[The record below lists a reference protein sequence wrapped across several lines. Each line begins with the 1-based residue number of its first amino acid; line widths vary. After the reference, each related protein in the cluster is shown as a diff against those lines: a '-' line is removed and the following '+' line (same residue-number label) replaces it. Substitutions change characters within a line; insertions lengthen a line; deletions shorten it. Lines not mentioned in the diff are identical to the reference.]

1 MRNLFYQNWTAASKN
16 IRESEGVLITL
27 GSVEEHGLHLPL
39 GTDTILAQAFAQEI
53 CDRENMYYY
62 PCITYGQ
69 VWSAR
74 EFESTISINPACLEN
89 YCLQAV
95 ESVMRARPRR
105 IILFSFHNGNHKVID
120 DVLRTLTDRGDGE
133 NVFHIKAAGIE
144 KKAGH
149 ILTTPLWNGS
159 IWHAGELET
168 SLMLYVNEELV
179 DMKAATAEFPPVPL
193 LYGKKPIPW
202 REFLKSGAF
211 GDASAATAEKGR
223 ELFELICR
231 ELQAQIHCVKEGD
244 KNE

>member
-1 MRNLFYQNWTAASKN
+1 
-16 IRESEGVLITL
+16 
-27 GSVEEHGLHLPL
+27 
-39 GTDTILAQAFAQEI
+39 
-53 CDRENMYYY
+53 
-62 PCITYGQ
+62 
-69 VWSAR
+69 
-74 EFESTISINPACLEN
+74 
-89 YCLQAV
+89 
-95 ESVMRARPRR
+95 MRARPRR

-133 NVFHIKAAGIE
+133 NVYHMKAAGIE

-202 REFLKSGAF
+202 REFLESGAF